1 MSVPTTPLAEGLAQH
16 AFFEGLPQEWL
27 DLVAGCAHHVSVRA
41 GTHLFREGEPADTFY
56 VVRRGRLALEMRT
69 PTGARILDTAEVGD
83 VVGWS
88 WLVPPHRWTFDGRV
102 VEDLGA
108 VAFDGACLR
117 GKCAADPALGYELLQ
132 RVVAVMASRLHSAR
146 VRLLDLYGRP

>member
-1 MSVPTTPLAEGLAQH
+1 MPTTIAEGLAEH
-16 AFFEGLPQEWL
+16 SFFAGLPQESL
-27 DLVAGCAHHVSVRA
+27 ALVAGCARQVSVRA
-41 GTHLFREGEPADTFY
+41 GDYLFREGEPADTFY
-56 VVRRGRLALEMRT
+56 VVRRGRVALEMRS

-88 WLVPPHRWTFDGRV
+88 WLVPPYRWTFDGRV
-102 VEDLGA
+102 VEDVGA

-117 GKCAADPALGYELLQ
+117 GKCTEDPALGYALLQ
-132 RVVAVMASRLHSAR
+132 RVVAVMSSRLHSAR